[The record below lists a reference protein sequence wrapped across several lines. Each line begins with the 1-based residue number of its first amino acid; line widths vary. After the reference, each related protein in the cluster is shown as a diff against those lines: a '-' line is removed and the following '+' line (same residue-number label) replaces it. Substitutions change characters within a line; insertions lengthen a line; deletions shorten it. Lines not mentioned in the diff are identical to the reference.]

1 MLKVAAYTAGATV
14 PSARFRVRQY
24 IPLLRGEGVEVHE
37 HLSVLGSYPP
47 CGTIRRLLWAP
58 LVIAERTASALSSLS
73 TDVTLFQREMVS
85 TLLTAEPL
93 TRGPRVLDVDD
104 AIFLHRR
111 GVTARRLAALC
122 DLVICGN
129 GYLAEAFSH
138 WNRNVRILPTAID
151 TGRFVP
157 GTRSQRAGGRRIGWS
172 GMSSG
177 FRYLEEIA
185 PALVRVMDRHR
196 DVRLTLVADRLPV
209 LPGIDPGRIE
219 FIRWSENLEVAAVQ
233 SFTVGLMPLADDA
246 WSQGKCSFKLLTYM
260 ACGTPAVASPV
271 GMNAEVLATGGGL
284 AACTQREWEDSI
296 LHLLEDEGAA
306 GRMGVGGRQKVEQH
320 YSLRNLAPRLAGL
333 LKGVV

>member
-24 IPLLRGEGVEVHE
+24 IPWLHAEGVDVRE

-47 CGTIRRLLWAP
+47 SGTLRRLLWAP
-58 LVIAERTASALSSLS
+58 LVIAERSASALCSRSA
-73 TDVTLFQREMVS
+73 DVTLFQREMVS

-104 AIFLHRR
+104 AIFLHRK

-129 GYLAEAFSH
+129 AYLAEAFRQ

-151 TGRFVP
+151 TDRFVP
-157 GTRSQRAGGRRIGWS
+157 KEPAPAGTRRIGWS

-185 PALVRVMDRHR
+185 PALGRVMDRHR
-196 DVRLTLVADRLPV
+196 DVRLTLVADRLPA
-209 LPGIDPGRIE
+209 LEGIDPGRIE
-219 FIRWSENLEVAAVQ
+219 FIPWSESVEVPAVQ

-271 GMNAEVLATGGGL
+271 GMNADVLAAGGGL
-284 AACTQREWEDSI
+284 PAATPEEWEEAI
-296 LHLLEDEGAA
+296 VYLLEDERAA
-306 GRMGVGGRQKVEQH
+306 ARMGIEGRQVVEQH
-320 YSLRNLAPRLAGL
+320 YSLRTLAPRLAAL
-333 LKGVV
+333 LKGVL